1 MLHVRYDR
9 IPKKDDGL
17 CAEGAQRPER
27 GKHMLVIVSDLHL
40 TDGTTARTLDADA
53 FRMFVE
59 RMQDMAV
66 RASWRSDDRYRPLD
80 GIDIVLLGDVLDL
93 VNSAAW
99 LSGLVRPWSGESATA
114 EQTSSIVADILDH
127 NQDSIAQLESLAN
140 RGAIRIP
147 MATNDGKPAFDVP
160 LQPVP
165 VRLYYMIGDADWLL
179 YRDGEA
185 MNAVRRQICKAM
197 GLANLPDAPFPHD
210 PSESPQLARTLAKHR
225 VYARHGDIFD
235 PLSFRGR
242 RDESSLADALVIE
255 GAMRFV
261 QSAAEKFGGDL
272 PLDLILALEELTDVR
287 PLEIMPTMLVNAI
300 QRSCGAK
307 RSLQYELRTL
317 WDQQIEEILDAS
329 WFRSQRWSDSIDVDQ
344 LAGRFLLHRKDD
356 APHEESLLANAL
368 TESEFRNRRA
378 KYVVY
383 GHTHRAMATPMEAS
397 YADGFVLNQIYFNS
411 GSWRRTYDAT
421 TLAQPGG
428 QLVAS
433 DSINLLA
440 FYQGDERHGRPY
452 ETWSSMLGS
461 ASSTVRQIRVDGA
474 ETASPVGVIAPSKS
488 GKIDRPHFFQS
499 GSSASRFAH

>member
-1 MLHVRYDR
+1 
-9 IPKKDDGL
+9 
-17 CAEGAQRPER
+17 
-27 GKHMLVIVSDLHL
+27 MLVIVSDLHL

-99 LSGLVRPWSGESATA
+99 LSGLVRPWSSAVATA
-114 EQTSSIVADILDH
+114 EQTATIVDDVLQHNHESIEM
-127 NQDSIAQLESLAN
+127 LESLAN

-165 VRLYYMIGDADWLL
+165 VRLYYMVGDADWLL
-179 YRDGEA
+179 YRSGDA
-185 MNAVRRQICKAM
+185 ITAIRRKICQAM
-197 GLANLPDAPFPHD
+197 GLTNAPDAPFPHD
-210 PSESPQLARTLAKHR
+210 PSECPQLARTLSKHR

-242 RDESSLADALVIE
+242 RDESSLADAIVIE

-261 QSAAEKFGGDL
+261 QSAAEKFGKEL

-287 PLEIMPTMLVNAI
+287 PLTIMPTMLVNAI

-317 WDQQIEEILDAS
+317 WDEQIEQMLDAS
-329 WFRSQRWSDSIDVDQ
+329 WFRSQRWSDSINIDQ
-344 LAGRFLLHRKDD
+344 LAGQFLLHRN
-356 APHEESLLANAL
+356 AELRHEDSLLANAL

-383 GHTHRAMATPMEAS
+383 GHTHRTVATPMEAS

-411 GSWRRTYDAT
+411 GSWRRTYDAA

-452 ETWSSMLGS
+452 ETWSTMLGS
-461 ASSTVRQIRVDGA
+461 ASSTIRQVRIDGA
-474 ETASPVGVIAPSKS
+474 ETASPIGSISSSKS
-488 GKIDRPHFFQS
+488 PKMDRPHFFQS
-499 GSSASRFAH
+499 GSGASRFAH

>member
-1 MLHVRYDR
+1 
-9 IPKKDDGL
+9 
-17 CAEGAQRPER
+17 
-27 GKHMLVIVSDLHL
+27 MLVIVSDLHL

-66 RASWRSDDRYRPLD
+66 RASWRADDRYRPLD

-93 VNSAAW
+93 VNSAQW
-99 LSGLVRPWSGESATA
+99 LSGLVRPWSSDVATV
-114 EQTSSIVADILDH
+114 EQTATIVADILQH
-127 NQDSIAQLESLAN
+127 NQDAIATLESLAN

-147 MATNDGKPAFDVP
+147 MATNDGKPAFDIQ

-165 VRLYYMIGDADWLL
+165 VRLYYMVGDADWLL
-179 YRDGEA
+179 YRSGDA
-185 MNAVRRQICKAM
+185 TNAIRRTICSKL
-197 GLANLPDAPFPHD
+197 GLANSPEAPFPHD
-210 PSESPQLARTLAKHR
+210 PSECPQLARTLAKHR
-225 VYARHGDIFD
+225 VYARHGDVFD
-235 PLSFRGR
+235 SLSFRGR
-242 RDESSLADALVIE
+242 RDESSLADAIIIE

-261 QSAAEKFGGDL
+261 QAAAEKFGSEL
-272 PLDLILALEELTDVR
+272 PLELILALEELTDVR
-287 PLEIMPTMLVNAI
+287 PLSVMSTMLSNAI
-300 QRSCGAK
+300 QRTCGAK
-307 RSLQYELRTL
+307 RSLQYELRSL
-317 WDQQIEEILDAS
+317 WDQQIEQILDAS

-344 LAGRFLLHRKDD
+344 LASQFLLNRNGP
-356 APHEESLLANAL
+356 ASQEEALQPSLLQFAL

-383 GHTHRAMATPMEAS
+383 GHTHRAVATPLEAS

-411 GSWRRTYDAT
+411 GSWRRVYDT
-421 TLAQPGG
+421 TSLAQPGG

-461 ASSTVRQIRVDGA
+461 AASTRRQVRMDAA
-474 ETASPVGVIAPSKS
+474 EASTPIGSVISVKS
-488 GKIDRPHFFQS
+488 ANLDRPHFFQS
-499 GSSASRFAH
+499 GAAASRFTH

>member
-1 MLHVRYDR
+1 
-9 IPKKDDGL
+9 
-17 CAEGAQRPER
+17 
-27 GKHMLVIVSDLHL
+27 MLVIVSDLHL

-66 RASWRSDDRYRPLD
+66 RASWRADDRYRPLD
-80 GIDIVLLGDVLDL
+80 GIDIVLLGDVFDL

-99 LSGLVRPWSGESATA
+99 LTGPVRPWSSDSATA
-114 EQTSSIVADILDH
+114 EQTSQIVTDILQH
-127 NQDSIAQLESLAN
+127 NHESIAILESLAN

-165 VRLYYMIGDADWLL
+165 VRLYYMVGDADWLL
-179 YRDGEA
+179 YRSGAA
-185 MNAVRRQICKAM
+185 MNEVRRQVCKSL
-197 GLANLPDAPFPHD
+197 GLTNAADTPFPHD
-210 PSESPQLARTLAKHR
+210 PSECPQLSRTLSRHR
-225 VYARHGDIFD
+225 VCARHGDVFD

-242 RDESSLADALVIE
+242 RDESSLADVMVIE
-255 GAMRFV
+255 GAMQFV
-261 QSAAEKFGGDL
+261 HTAAERFGNDL

-287 PLEIMPTMLVNAI
+287 PLPLMPMMLANAI

-307 RSLQYELRTL
+307 RGLQYELRTM
-317 WDQQIEEILDAS
+317 WDEQIEKLLDAG
-329 WFRSQRWSDSIDVDQ
+329 WFRNQRWTDSSDVDQ
-344 LAGRFLLHRKDD
+344 LAAQFLLNR
-356 APHEESLLANAL
+356 ARPQRFEESLLEHAL

-383 GHTHRAMATPMEAS
+383 GHTHRAMAAPMEAS

-411 GSWRRTYDAT
+411 GSWRRIYDAT
-421 TLAQPGG
+421 TLSQPGG
-428 QLVAS
+428 QLVGS

-461 ASSTVRQIRVDGA
+461 AASNLRQIRIDSA
-474 ETASPVGVIAPSKS
+474 ETASPVGSITTKKPAKT
-488 GKIDRPHFFQS
+488 DRPHFFQTGNS
-499 GSSASRFAH
+499 PSRFAH